1 MDEQNLT
8 PTVDTSLWQMPAT
21 VATPVDIN
29 KSSLPAYT
37 EVPALP
43 NIKDISPDI
52 SALVGSI
59 RFDAVNTLTNM
70 GKGEGALLDKLFP
83 DRKKLDLTT
92 EVPLTETHQLMSDGE
107 TWMPK
112 YSSYMPGVDNDARLS
127 AQQTDWQKFMNP
139 IKRFVSNT
147 SKAPLDLLSGV
158 YGIGAAALT
167 GRFDA
172 IYNNDFAHYV
182 DDLTERTN
190 LEYKNYY
197 NQKERSQDLGLNIQ
211 TWDKVLGGAEFTAR
225 MLASEAIIAAVT
237 DGASLP
243 SSFAKLGLR
252 AGLAA
257 ERANEGNRV
266 LQVGRDIGKMM
277 GIATAPELATAT
289 RAAENVANSG
299 SRMLGALE
307 TAANRGRLADN
318 LVKARFAITSPM
330 YEAGFEARHFQKEAE
345 SQFWDYYNQRG
356 IQPTP
361 EEINNFSNKL
371 SGASNGVFFA
381 NMAILAPSNL
391 AMVGDIL
398 NIKNPLAKW
407 VTSGSE
413 GITRNLFRI
422 GTEVGKDGT
431 YQAMKAGFWN
441 KAAAYVTPF
450 AKGALVEGVWEE
462 GSQGIASNTY
472 KNYVASSY
480 DPEAMKSTT
489 NYIDSFAK
497 AFSDQFSTKEGME
510 EVIIG
515 ALIGGLMGGVG
526 GARATSREYKNQA
539 NIATIQ
545 NAGTEF
551 ADNLRSNIYTNEQLL
566 SLFSSA
572 GRFQN
577 LRQQLETANA
587 QGDKFKEASLQAQ
600 SFISLLDAYNSVGK
614 GNEFTNMIKGV
625 FQGLDNQ
632 YVADTT
638 GLNVNEVDAFKQ
650 EQIQDMNDMA
660 DKYSTALE
668 AGRYLFGNKV
678 GGFSEVELGDRKV
691 KVSGQNL
698 ANALAFSSTMALFNE
713 KYAAETFNAFQNK
726 LAQMN
731 VGNDLIEKMGAIA
744 AIKKASAVELESYYQ
759 LNAQEAR
766 LKGEVNRITD
776 KLNTLEAG
784 EDKTAAAIQ
793 RVEEANKLIQIQNQ
807 LAEVSGNKD
816 TLWKSMVDNFYSK
829 MNKTGYAPQ
838 IDLDTFTKQ
847 VKDIQSS
854 IENTNYSAE
863 DKLVLNQLLDQFDE
877 ANSQYKSFAKMA
889 NDISDNKFSFRTY
902 NHMFS
907 GMRAKMD
914 KSINDHTRDTLLQL
928 YGQGQIA
935 NAISAQTFEAN
946 QRSASPITEEVLNS
960 EEAPTENLISYMKE
974 RLKSVLKLTA
984 NEKTFYDRFKQQI
997 DEYEEDPLNSTSP
1010 ATEISD
1016 SIIKLNAKQAE
1027 LDNLEE
1033 GIYSED
1039 LQEEIN
1045 NIGIES
1051 NLNSRIEEVK
1061 NKLGHEGNKAKFD
1074 NLIRLLN
1081 FAKDNMSQEQIETL
1095 LSNITDESVAVVG
1108 GTTDVT
1114 RNNVER
1120 GDLDTAWIIDQLNFN
1135 GLDFVEFE
1143 TALAQLFSYIQSDN
1157 NTDQQP
1163 ETALEIVPDALNTPG
1178 SGAHSNPIFIGDIVR
1193 EILSGTDSSV
1203 ENETE
1208 IKNRIEKE
1216 RIKLE
1221 DELAVLQGEV
1231 TDAERRQRLQEEI
1244 QDVRNEI
1251 IAEIQDQATE
1261 ADYQY
1266 LLNNSQVTIDE
1277 NYGKSEEEIKKMIK
1291 NPAVLNNAK
1300 IQRLLELQREL
1311 SEMDNQKVPFDPSA
1325 SPVDQL
1331 EWIIKNIPGLNFETV
1346 DDLAGISRPTQD
1358 VVDEYIDLLNTR
1370 GRNTAQKKRLAE
1382 LREDLMPFNLAE
1394 GLPIDGINVLDIINL
1409 YNQYKGVQDVNNNQ
1423 TSALNEEDLQEI
1435 VNSVDKVNQN
1445 SEFRSAK
1452 VGLVY
1457 DGAYIERKEN
1467 GYKIYHVKLNTMLDQ
1482 ALAKGFNPLIEVY
1495 GRDSDG
1501 NRVITETFAVTEDNA
1516 QELGDRFDGERN
1528 IKVDLSPE
1536 NYLIKYEND
1545 TSFYVNG
1552 DMNEMLDLLDTNSYA
1567 ITGQPTNYIS
1577 LYDANLDG
1585 SFSPRI
1591 SEFQVTNNGVEIPFE
1606 KEILNSIK
1614 SGDTVTLEFDLNDD
1628 YNKTLTEDQYATDG
1642 RIYVK
1647 KNGKLVNIL
1656 KGTNVKKSATDGWS
1670 ELEAVRK
1677 KVVEAAKTNKTVTVG
1692 IEGSY
1697 LGFPI
1702 INLNE
1707 DGTAKE
1713 VAIDE
1718 SKVLAYGYIDE
1729 NGVLKGAAANVT
1741 IDNDQYVSAMS
1752 GLGKRTPIMVFKAYG
1767 QNIAFPIN
1775 LKPTGTDL
1783 SGEVD
1788 NIINNDELSR
1798 ERKIFEINALLASNN
1813 LFTEDLA
1820 MTTQDFDTARVKEAL
1835 SDVFAPIDIT
1845 NQTALNNAEKTAFI
1859 DVNDSFKSSKLRFD
1873 FGNVVEEQ
1881 IQDVGKAVQETARKT
1896 VKTPGR
1902 KGRKKSDD
1910 NQC

>member
-8 PTVDTSLWQMPAT
+8 PTVDTSLWQMPGT

-59 RFDAVNTLTNM
+59 RFDAVNTLTNI

-197 NQKERSQDLGLNIQ
+197 NQKERNQDLGLNIQ

-225 MLASEAIIAAVT
+225 MLASEAIIAALT

-257 ERANEGNRV
+257 ERATETNRV

-307 TAANRGRLADN
+307 TAANRGKLADN

-345 SQFWDYYNQRG
+345 SQFWEYYNERG

-526 GARATSREYKNQA
+526 GARTTAREYKNQA

-577 LRQQLETANA
+577 LRQQLETANE

-638 GLNVNEVDAFKQ
+638 GLNINQVDAFKQ
-650 EQIQDMNDMA
+650 EQIQDMNDLA

-766 LKGEVNRITD
+766 LKGEVNKITD
-776 KLNTLEAG
+776 RLNTLEAG

-960 EEAPTENLISYMKE
+960 EEAPAENLISYMKE

-1016 SIIKLNAKQAE
+1016 SVIKLNAKQAE

-1033 GIYSED
+1033 GIYSEE
-1039 LQEEIN
+1039 LQKEIDELNAQIISLKNFVTPSGTVEEIEEKRKTELDQLPLLPL
-1045 NIGIES
+1045 NIDDDPELQARIDARDTKEAEINAKYDAEIASIALIE
-1051 NLNSRIEEVK
+1051 
-1061 NKLGHEGNKAKFD
+1061 
-1074 NLIRLLN
+1074 
-1081 FAKDNMSQEQIETL
+1081 
-1095 LSNITDESVAVVG
+1095 
-1108 GTTDVT
+1108 
-1114 RNNVER
+1114 NVE
-1120 GDLDTAWIIDQLNFN
+1120 DISEDNDDKII
-1135 GLDFVEFE
+1135 
-1143 TALAQLFSYIQSDN
+1143 
-1157 NTDQQP
+1157 
-1163 ETALEIVPDALNTPG
+1163 EI
-1178 SGAHSNPIFIGDIVR
+1178 
-1193 EILSGTDSSV
+1193 
-1203 ENETE
+1203 ETE
-1208 IKNRIEKE
+1208 IKNKIEQE

-1221 DELAVLQGEV
+1221 DELAVLQGET
-1231 TDAERRQRLQEEI
+1231 TDEERRQRLQEEI

-1251 IAEIQDQATE
+1251 IAEIQDQNTE

-1277 NYGKSEEEIKKMIK
+1277 NYGKSEEEIKKMIQ
-1291 NPAVLNNAK
+1291 NPAVLNNEK

-1311 SEMDNQKVPFDPSA
+1311 SEMSNQKVPFDPST
-1325 SPVDQL
+1325 SPVEQL
-1331 EWIIKNIPGLNFETV
+1331 EWIINNIPGLNFETV

-1358 VVDEYIDLLNTR
+1358 AVDEYVDLLNTR
-1370 GRNTAQKKRLAE
+1370 GRNTSQKKRLSE

-1409 YNQYKGVQDVNNNQ
+1409 YNQYKGIQDVNNNQ
-1423 TSALNEEDLQEI
+1423 TSELNEEELQEI

-1495 GRDSDG
+1495 GRDADG
-1501 NRVITETFAVTEDNA
+1501 NRVITETYAVTTDNA

-1591 SEFQVTNNGVEIPFE
+1591 SEFQITNNGVEIPFE
-1606 KEILNSIK
+1606 KETLNSIK

-1628 YNKTLTEDQYATDG
+1628 YNKTLTEDQYTTEG

-1656 KGTNVKKSATDGWS
+1656 KGTNTRKSGTDGWS
-1670 ELEAVRK
+1670 ELEAVRR
-1677 KVVEAAKTNKTVTVG
+1677 KVIEASKNNKTVTVG
-1692 IEGSY
+1692 VDGSY

-1707 DGTAKE
+1707 DGTPKE

-1718 SKVLAYGYIDE
+1718 SKVLAYGYVDE

-1741 IDNDQYVSAMS
+1741 IDNDQYVSAMP

-1788 NIINNDELSR
+1788 NIINNDQLSR

-1835 SDVFAPIDIT
+1835 SNVFAPIDVT
-1845 NQTALNNAEKTAFI
+1845 NQTALDNAEKTAFI

-1881 IQDVGKAVQETARKT
+1881 IQDVGKVVQETARQT
-1896 VKTPGR
+1896 VKTPGK